1 MRFICR
7 TTLVSLF
14 SVLVLTGCDSMMSKS
29 DYYDSDEYLIS
40 QIKDAANKV
49 QIEYNQ
55 LPEDAITTIET
66 SYSSE
71 VFINKMCAVE
81 LGYELTMGDTNL
93 EEGFSKIYFNLEGRK
108 LVGKDYD
115 KWDCFDF
122 VYPVTFIMSDGSHI
136 AVTSNDEEG
145 WEELKSWFDQNPN
158 VEFEW
163 NLEYPVD
170 IVLEDGSV
178 LTVNTDQEIID
189 IKENCEY

>member
-1 MRFICR
+1 MEYPESSFQREDESDDALFYSEAR
-7 TTLVSLF
+7 LV
-14 SVLVLTGCDSMMSKS
+14 VH
-29 DYYDSDEYLIS
+29 I
-40 QIKDAANKV
+40 DAAAIIQLKK
-49 QIEYNQ
+49 YLYDQ

-170 IVLEDGSV
+170 IVLEDR
-178 LTVNTDQEIID
+178 TVVSISSEEEMIAV
-189 IKENCEY
+189 KESCE

>member
-1 MRFICR
+1 M
-7 TTLVSLF
+7 
-14 SVLVLTGCDSMMSKS
+14 D
-29 DYYDSDEYLIS
+29 
-40 QIKDAANKV
+40 N
-49 QIEYNQ
+49 
-55 LPEDAITTIET
+55 
-66 SYSSE
+66 
-71 VFINKMCAVE
+71 
-81 LGYELTMGDTNL
+81 
-93 EEGFSKIYFNLEGRK
+93 
-108 LVGKDYD
+108 
-115 KWDCFDF
+115 
-122 VYPVTFIMSDGSHI
+122 PVTFIMSDESHI